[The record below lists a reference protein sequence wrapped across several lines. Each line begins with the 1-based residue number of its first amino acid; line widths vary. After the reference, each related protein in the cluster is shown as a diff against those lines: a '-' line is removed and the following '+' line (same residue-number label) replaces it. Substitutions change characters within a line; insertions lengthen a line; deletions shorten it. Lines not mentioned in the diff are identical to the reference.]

1 MNYQNEQRAPID
13 VKIEQNLAT
22 LSTWNSSFNNTANS
36 KEINM
41 VSWNGRQPQLDIRI
55 WYTDESN
62 QKKPSKGITLNEN
75 EARLLYDVLVKL
87 GYNNAPAQ

>member
-1 MNYQNEQRAPID
+1 MDYSNNQRAPID
-13 VKIEQNLAT
+13 VKITQNIAT
-22 LSTWNSSFNNTANS
+22 LSNWNSTVNNTVNT
-36 KEINM
+36 KEVNM

-62 QKKPSKGITLNEN
+62 QKKPSKGVTLNEN